1 MTPRR
6 RVLLVGVLALLVG
19 YSLPAL
25 DKQLLITLWSRGRQL
40 CGLPLPGLGVVCEPA
55 RGVFGELPQL
65 VLLVVSVVALVAA
78 VVAIWGA
85 AVWCLRPVRDLVEPI
100 AHVGPQNL
108 GHRIR
113 RRGSDE
119 LARLSQS
126 IDEMMERIA
135 AGYEGQRR
143 FAANASH
150 ELRTPLAVQ
159 RTLIE
164 VGMSRSLSGDQ
175 MELVTAQLLET
186 NERNERLIEGLL
198 ALSESDQGLHSRTP
212 QRLDEIVTGVLVA
225 YQDRA
230 TAAGVTVEGHL
241 VPRVVLGERVL
252 LERLV
257 TNLVE
262 NAIKYNRPGGTLTVA
277 VGDDPALTV
286 VNTGQVVPAEAV
298 AGLFEPFR
306 RLARDRTNHGGGAG
320 LGLAIARSITQ
331 AHDGIIAA
339 RPAEYGGLRVDVQ
352 LPAPH

>member
-6 RVLLVGVLALLVG
+6 RILVVGAAALIVGIAMPLVVKRVLNLVWVFGQRLCDAGVPGVRTACGAAGSVVGQLSMLTGLVVLVIALVG
-19 YSLPAL
+19 
-25 DKQLLITLWSRGRQL
+25 IW
-40 CGLPLPGLGVVCEPA
+40 
-55 RGVFGELPQL
+55 
-65 VLLVVSVVALVAA
+65 VA
-78 VVAIWGA
+78 GA
-85 AVWCLRPVRDLVEPI
+85 WCLRPVSDLAGPI

-113 RRGSDE
+113 PRGNDE
-119 LARLSQS
+119 MARLARA
-126 IDEMMERIA
+126 IDDMMERIA

-164 VGMSRSLSGDQ
+164 VGMARSLTGEQ
-175 MELVTAQLLET
+175 LELLTSQLLET

-198 ALSESDQGLHSRTP
+198 ALSESDQGLRARLP
-212 QRLDEIVTGVLVA
+212 QRLDEIVGTVLA
-225 YQDRA
+225 GYQERA
-230 TAAGVTVEGHL
+230 EEAGVTVQSHL
-241 VPRVVLGERVL
+241 SPRVVMGERVL

-257 TNLVE
+257 SNLVE
-262 NAIKYNRPGGTLTVA
+262 NAIKYNRPGGTLTVT
-277 VGDDPALTV
+277 VGREPALTV
-286 VNTGQVVPAEAV
+286 VNSGQVVPAEAV

-306 RLARDRTNHGGGAG
+306 RLARDRTNHSGGAG

-331 AHDGIIAA
+331 AHDGLIAA

-352 LPAPH
+352 LPKAP

>member
-1 MTPRR
+1 M
-6 RVLLVGVLALLVG
+6 LVGVLALLAG
-19 YSLPAL
+19 FALPVL
-25 DKQLLITLWSRGRQL
+25 TEWVLGQLWWWGRGL
-40 CGLPLPGLGVVCEPA
+40 CDRGLPVPGPICQTASDFAGLAVGLAPLAV
-55 RGVFGELPQL
+55 L
-65 VLLVVSVVALVAA
+65 VLAVAG
-78 VVAIWGA
+78 IWVA
-85 AVWCLRPVRDLVEPI
+85 AVWCLRPVRDLAGPI

-108 GHRIR
+108 GYRIR
-113 RRGSDE
+113 PRGNDE
-119 LARLSQS
+119 LARLARS

-164 VGMSRSLSGDQ
+164 VGMAQSLTGEQ
-175 MELVTAQLLET
+175 LELLTSQLLAT

-198 ALSESDQGLHSRTP
+198 ALSESDQGLRARLP
-212 QRLDEIVTGVLVA
+212 QRLDEIVGTVLA
-225 YQDRA
+225 AHQDRA
-230 TAAGVTVEGHL
+230 TAAGVTVQTHL
-241 VPRVVLGERVL
+241 EPRIVMGERVL

-262 NAIKYNRPGGTLTVA
+262 NAIKYNRPGGTLAVTV
-277 VGDDPALTV
+277 GRDPALTV

-306 RLARDRTNHGGGAG
+306 RLARDRTNHAGGAG

-331 AHDGIIAA
+331 AHDGLIAA

-352 LPAPH
+352 LPAAP

>member
-1 MTPRR
+1 MTLRWR
-6 RVLLVGVLALLVG
+6 IVLIGALALLVG
-19 YSLPAL
+19 A
-25 DKQLLITLWSRGRQL
+25 I
-40 CGLPLPGLGVVCEPA
+40 LPGLTVVVFDELSFRARAVCDVGLPGSGVVCEAARALAGPA
-55 RGVFGELPQL
+55 VPLTGLI
-65 VLLVVSVVALVAA
+65 VLLGVLAG
-78 VVAIWGA
+78 IWAA
-85 AVWCLRPVRDLVEPI
+85 AVWCLRPLRDLAGPI
-100 AHVGPQNL
+100 SHVGPQNL

-113 RRGSDE
+113 PSGKDE
-119 LARLSQS
+119 LARLARS

-164 VGMSRSLSGDQ
+164 VGMARSPTAEQL
-175 MELVTAQLLET
+175 ELLTGQLLET

-198 ALSESDQGLHSRTP
+198 ALSESDEGLRSRIP
-212 QRLDEIVTGVLVA
+212 LRLDEVVSTVLAA
-225 YQDRA
+225 YRERA
-230 TAAGVTVEGHL
+230 EAAGVTVETHL
-241 VPRVVLGERVL
+241 VTRVVMGERVL

-277 VGDDPALTV
+277 VGRDPALTV

-306 RLARDRTNHGGGAG
+306 RLARDRTNQSGGAG

-331 AHDGIIAA
+331 AHDGLIAA
-339 RPAEYGGLRVDVQ
+339 RPAEYGGLRVEVR
-352 LPAPH
+352 LPNAP

>member
-6 RVLLVGVLALLVG
+6 RVVLVGVLALLGG
-19 YSLPAL
+19 YA
-25 DKQLLITLWSRGRQL
+25 
-40 CGLPLPGLGVVCEPA
+40 LPGLTGAVLSQVWFWAQGLCNQGLIGSGLVCQPA
-55 RGVFGELPQL
+55 RDLAVLALPLTGAGAL
-65 VLLVVSVVALVAA
+65 VLAVAG
-78 VVAIWGA
+78 IWLA
-85 AVWCLRPVRDLVEPI
+85 AVWCLRPVRDLAGPI

-108 GHRIR
+108 GHRLR
-113 RRGSDE
+113 PRGNDE
-119 LARLSQS
+119 VARLARS

-164 VGMSRSLSGDQ
+164 VGMARSLTGEQ
-175 MELVTAQLLET
+175 LELMTGQLLET

-198 ALSESDQGLHSRTP
+198 ALSESDQGLRSRTP
-212 QRLDEIVTGVLVA
+212 QRLDEIVSTVLAA
-225 YQDRA
+225 YRDRA
-230 TAAGVTVEGHL
+230 AEAGVAVQTHL
-241 VPRVVLGERVL
+241 APRLVMGERVL

-262 NAIKYNRPGGTLTVA
+262 NAIKYNRPDGTLTVT
-277 VGDDPALTV
+277 VGQNPALTV

-306 RLARDRTNHGGGAG
+306 RLARDRTNHSGGAG

-331 AHDGIIAA
+331 AHDGLIAA
-339 RPAEYGGLRVDVQ
+339 RPAEDGGLRIDVQ
-352 LPAPH
+352 LPDAP

>member
-1 MTPRR
+1 MSWTPRR
-6 RVLLVGVLALLVG
+6 RVLLVGLLALLAGPV
-19 YSLPAL
+19 LPVAGKWL
-25 DKQLLITLWSRGRQL
+25 TGATWSWAQQLCPLPVPGLMTVCGNASRGAFV
-40 CGLPLPGLGVVCEPA
+40 LPLVA
-55 RGVFGELPQL
+55 
-65 VLLVVSVVALVAA
+65 VLLVTLGALVAL
-78 VVAIWGA
+78 WFGA
-85 AVWCLRPVRDLVEPI
+85 MWCLRPVRDLAGPI
-100 AHVGPQNL
+100 GHLGPQNL

-113 RRGSDE
+113 PRGRDE
-119 LARLSQS
+119 LAQLSRA
-126 IDEMMERIA
+126 IDEMMERVS

-164 VGMSRSLSGDQ
+164 VGMARTLTGEQ
-175 MELVTAQLLET
+175 LELLTSQLLET

-198 ALSESDQGLHSRTP
+198 ALSESDQGLRSRIP
-212 QRLDEIVTGVLVA
+212 QRLDTIVAAVLPG

-230 TAAGVTVEGHL
+230 REAGVTIDAHL
-241 VPRVVLGERVL
+241 GPRVVVGERVL

-262 NAIKYNRPGGTLTVA
+262 NGLKYNRPGGSLTVVVSDA
-277 VGDDPALTV
+277 PALSV
-286 VNTGQVVPAEAV
+286 VNTGQPVPAEAV

-306 RLARDRTNHGGGAG
+306 RLARDRTSHGGGAG

-339 RPAEYGGLRVDVQ
+339 RPAEHGGLRVDVQ
-352 LPAPH
+352 LPHST

>member
-6 RVLLVGVLALLVG
+6 RIVLVGTLALLVG
-19 YSLPAL
+19 YALPTL
-25 DKQLLITLWSRGRQL
+25 TWGVLGQLWLWAQEL
-40 CGLPLPGLGVVCEPA
+40 CNAGLPGASRVCQPARDVAVLTVPLAALGVLA
-55 RGVFGELPQL
+55 LA
-65 VLLVVSVVALVAA
+65 VAG
-78 VVAIWGA
+78 IWAA
-85 AVWCLRPVRDLVEPI
+85 AVWCLRPVRDLAGPI

-113 RRGSDE
+113 PRGNDE
-119 LARLSQS
+119 VARLARS

-164 VGMSRSLSGDQ
+164 VGMARSLTGEQ
-175 MELVTAQLLET
+175 LELLTGQLLET

-198 ALSESDQGLHSRTP
+198 ALSESDQGLRSRAP
-212 QRLDEIVTGVLVA
+212 QRLDEIVAAVLAA
-225 YQDRA
+225 YQDRVA
-230 TAAGVTVEGHL
+230 EAGLTVQSHL
-241 VPRVVLGERVL
+241 EPRIVLGERVL

-262 NAIKYNRPGGTLTVA
+262 NAIKYNRPGGTLTVT
-277 VGDDPALTV
+277 VGRSPALTV

-306 RLARDRTNHGGGAG
+306 RLARDRTNHSGGAG

-331 AHDGIIAA
+331 AHDGLITA

-352 LPAPH
+352 LPTAR

>member
-19 YSLPAL
+19 CSMTGLEKYVIGMLWAPGYELCNLPVPG
-25 DKQLLITLWSRGRQL
+25 SRL
-40 CGLPLPGLGVVCEPA
+40 VCEPA
-55 RGVFGELPQL
+55 RQLDALLPLAAML
-65 VLLVVSVVALVAA
+65 VLLALAI
-78 VVAIWGA
+78 VAIWGA
-85 AVWCLRPVRDLVEPI
+85 ALWCLRPVRDLAGPI

-113 RRGSDE
+113 PRGRDE
-119 LARLSQS
+119 LAALARA
-126 IDEMMERIA
+126 IDEMMERVA

-164 VGMSRSLSGDQ
+164 VGMSRSLNGDQ
-175 MELVTAQLLET
+175 LELVTAQLLET

-198 ALSESDQGLHSRTP
+198 TLSESDQGLRSSTP
-212 QRLDEIVTGVLVA
+212 QRLDEIAYGVLAA
-225 YQDRA
+225 YQERA
-230 TAAGVTVEGHL
+230 TAAGVTVESHL
-241 VPRVVLGERVL
+241 SPRIVPGERVL

-262 NAIKYNRPGGTLTVA
+262 NAIKYNCPGGTLTVV
-277 VGDDPALTV
+277 VGDSPALTV

-306 RLARDRTNHGGGAG
+306 RLARDRTNHGRGAG

-331 AHDGIIAA
+331 AHGGLIVA

-352 LPAPH
+352 LPVRR

>member
-6 RVLLVGVLALLVG
+6 RIVLVGAIT
-19 YSLPAL
+19 
-25 DKQLLITLWSRGRQL
+25 LLIGFTLPTLTRSVLGTLWFYGPGVCDFGVPGASLVCGSARTLTGQL
-40 CGLPLPGLGVVCEPA
+40 YALTGLGVLLLTVAGTWAAA
-55 RGVFGELPQL
+55 R
-65 VLLVVSVVALVAA
+65 
-78 VVAIWGA
+78 
-85 AVWCLRPVRDLVEPI
+85 WCLRPVHDLAGPVSQ
-100 AHVGPQNL
+100 VGPQNL
-108 GHRIR
+108 GYRIR
-113 RRGSDE
+113 PRGKDE
-119 LARLSQS
+119 LAQLAGS

-164 VGMSRSLSGDQ
+164 VGMARSLTTEQ
-175 MELVTAQLLET
+175 LELLTGQLLET

-198 ALSESDQGLHSRTP
+198 ALSESDQGLRSRIP
-212 QRLDEIVTGVLVA
+212 QRLDEIATHVLAA

-230 TAAGVTVEGHL
+230 SAAGVIMQGHL
-241 VPRVVLGERVL
+241 EPRLVMGERVL

-262 NAIKYNRPGGTLTVA
+262 NAIKYNRPGGTVTVS
-277 VGDDPALTV
+277 VGRDPTLTV
-286 VNTGQVVPAEAV
+286 VNTGQAVPAEAV

-306 RLARDRTNHGGGAG
+306 RLTRDRTNHSGGAG

-331 AHDGIIAA
+331 AHDGLIAA
-339 RPAEYGGLRVDVQ
+339 QPADSGGGLRVDVR
-352 LPAPH
+352 LPTTD

>member
-1 MTPRR
+1 MSPRR
-6 RVLLVGVLALLVG
+6 RIVLVGVVALLVG
-19 YSLPAL
+19 FF
-25 DKQLLITLWSRGRQL
+25 
-40 CGLPLPGLGVVCEPA
+40 LPGLVKWLLGIVWLPA
-55 RGVFGELPQL
+55 REICGLAEPGLNLICEQARQLDVAIPQMASL
-65 VLLVVSVVALVAA
+65 VLSAVAVLG
-78 VVAIWGA
+78 IWGA
-85 AVWCLRPVRDLVEPI
+85 AAWCLRPVRDLAEPI

-108 GHRIR
+108 GYRIR
-113 RRGSDE
+113 RSGSDE
-119 LARLSQS
+119 LAQLSRA
-126 IDEMMERIA
+126 IDQMMERIA

-164 VGMSRSLSGDQ
+164 VGMAQSLTGEQ
-175 MELVTAQLLET
+175 LELLTAQLLQT

-198 ALSESDQGLHSRTP
+198 ALSESDQGLRSSTP
-212 QRLDEIVTGVLVA
+212 QRLDEIAGSVLAA

-230 TAAGVTVEGHL
+230 TAAEVTIESHL
-241 VPRVVLGERVL
+241 APRVVMGERVL

-262 NAIKYNRPGGTLTVA
+262 NAIKYNRPGGRLTVV
-277 VGDDPALTV
+277 VGRTPALTV

-306 RLARDRTNHGGGAG
+306 RLARDRTNHSGGAG

-331 AHDGIIAA
+331 AHDGVIAA
-339 RPAEYGGLRVDVQ
+339 RPADGGGLRVDVQ
-352 LPAPH
+352 LPVPH

>member
-6 RVLLVGVLALLVG
+6 RIVLVGVVALIAG
-19 YSLPAL
+19 YA
-25 DKQLLITLWSRGRQL
+25 
-40 CGLPLPGLGVVCEPA
+40 LPGLTVSMASELWWRVRGLCSSGLSGSGLVCEPA
-55 RGVFGELPQL
+55 RGLTGLAVPLLALGVF
-65 VLLVVSVVALVAA
+65 VLAVAA
-78 VVAIWGA
+78 IWAA
-85 AVWCLRPVRDLVEPI
+85 AVWCLRPIRDLAGPI
-100 AHVGPQNL
+100 SNVGPQNL
-108 GHRIR
+108 GYRIR
-113 RRGSDE
+113 MRGTDE
-119 LARLSQS
+119 VARLARS

-164 VGMSRSLSGDQ
+164 VGMSRSLSGEQ
-175 MELVTAQLLET
+175 LELVTGQLLET

-198 ALSESDQGLHSRTP
+198 ALSESDQGLRSRLP
-212 QRLDEIVTGVLVA
+212 QRLDEIVTEVLAA
-225 YQDRA
+225 YQDRI
-230 TAAGVTVEGHL
+230 TTAGVTVSTHL
-241 VPRVVLGERVL
+241 VPRTVMGERVL

-257 TNLVE
+257 TNLIE
-262 NAIKYNRPGGTLTVA
+262 NAIKYNHQGGAISVTV
-277 VGDDPALTV
+277 GHNPALTV

-306 RLARDRTNHGGGAG
+306 RLARDRTNQSGGAG

-331 AHDGIIAA
+331 AHDGLIAA

-352 LPAPH
+352 LPRAP